1 MAPRDYIMGR
11 DRSRKPKK
19 EAVSVVK
26 KNNSKKKKLIENS
39 KVNGKAHVKM
49 MAQ

>member
-1 MAPRDYIMGR
+1 MVRL
-11 DRSRKPKK
+11 RSRKPKK

-26 KNNSKKKKLIENS
+26 QKNSKKKKLIEKS
-39 KVNGKAHVKM
+39 KMNGKTRVKV

>member
-1 MAPRDYIMGR
+1 MGR
-11 DRSRKPKK
+11 VRSRKPKK

-26 KNNSKKKKLIENS
+26 KNNSKKKKHIENS

-49 MAQ
+49 MAQQVI